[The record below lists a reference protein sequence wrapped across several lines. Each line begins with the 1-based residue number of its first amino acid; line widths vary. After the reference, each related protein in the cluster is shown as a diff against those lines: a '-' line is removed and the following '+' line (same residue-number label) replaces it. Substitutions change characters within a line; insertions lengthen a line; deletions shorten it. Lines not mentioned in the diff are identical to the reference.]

1 MQNNKLTAACGQS
14 LSTWIRKSHKNL
26 CFLLVGGNRNVSTV
40 HHLRCQEFTARNR
53 QQRYAA
59 MDAADS
65 PRTPD
70 NMKKKRWP
78 LIPLGCNEL
87 PIKKKNSQDAST
99 PQKPPTV
106 APEMSDASSVTTDND
121 NGIEQKAPV
130 APERSDASSVATDND
145 NGIEQKAP
153 VAPERSDASSVA
165 TDNGNNIDAVDTNTS
180 ASQQSTATASDM
192 WTATAPDTDMWTLN
206 ESYDP
211 KRPSPINC
219 STPSQTPSASS
230 EALTT
235 PSVGRTPSTSKGN
248 RRSARVSLL
257 LSTPLVSTDEFV
269 SNLLAGVYFS
279 LLYDCAG
286 PPTVAAD
293 LDFIRPSR
301 CNCYAHVCIGLKTR
315 SPLTVWSSNMRGSC
329 CAAHCDNQE
338 RRST

>member
-1 MQNNKLTAACGQS
+1 
-14 LSTWIRKSHKNL
+14 
-26 CFLLVGGNRNVSTV
+26 
-40 HHLRCQEFTARNR
+40 
-53 QQRYAA
+53 

-99 PQKPPTV
+99 PQKPPTLAPEMSGASSVTTDNGNNIEQKPPTV
-106 APEMSDASSVTTDND
+106 APEMSDASSVTT
-121 NGIEQKAPV
+121 E
-130 APERSDASSVATDND
+130 
-145 NGIEQKAP
+145 
-153 VAPERSDASSVA
+153 
-165 TDNGNNIDAVDTNTS
+165 NGNNIDAVDTNTS

-301 CNCYAHVCIGLKTR
+301 CNCYAHACIGLKTR

>member
-87 PIKKKNSQDAST
+87 PIKKKNSQD
-99 PQKPPTV
+99 
-106 APEMSDASSVTTDND
+106 
-121 NGIEQKAPV
+121 
-130 APERSDASSVATDND
+130 
-145 NGIEQKAP
+145 
-153 VAPERSDASSVA
+153 
-165 TDNGNNIDAVDTNTS
+165 NIDAVDTNTS